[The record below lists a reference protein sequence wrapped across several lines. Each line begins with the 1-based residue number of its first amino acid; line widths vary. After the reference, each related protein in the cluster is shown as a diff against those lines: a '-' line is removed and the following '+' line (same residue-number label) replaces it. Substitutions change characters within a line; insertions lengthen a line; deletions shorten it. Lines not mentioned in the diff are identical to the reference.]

1 MKRCLPLL
9 CLLLCA
15 CDKGQ
20 EEAVPQTPQDMYEHA
35 QALLKPNVKGQQ
47 SDFKGALEWTLKAA
61 EGGHLQAQLDMGGIY
76 LNGGRGQRP
85 DMAKAY
91 HWFSRAAG
99 QGSLQAE
106 VFVGMLLYDGQGVQR
121 DQAAALQHWRKA
133 ADGGIAEAQF
143 RLGRVLAQSPDTA
156 AEGVA
161 LLEQAARPNERGG
174 VPQAATALGNIYFQG
189 RSGVAKDVERAVE
202 WYARGA
208 AAGDPMAQHVYALML
223 LSGAP
228 VPQDTERGL
237 SMLRLAAGQDYLPAM
252 QLLIQLL
259 RNGPDAAAHESEAE
273 AWNKRLT
280 ELQNRGSQGAFA
292 EKSDKK

>member
-1 MKRCLPLL
+1 MKCRLLLL
-9 CLLLCA
+9 CLFLTA

-20 EEAVPQTPQDMYEHA
+20 EESLPQDAQAMYEHA
-35 QALLKPNVKGQQ
+35 QALLKPNVKGEQ
-47 SDFKGALEWTLKAA
+47 SDFKGAMEWTLKAA
-61 EGGHLQAQLDMGGIY
+61 EGGYLQAQLDMGGIY
-76 LNGGRGQRP
+76 LNGGRGVAP
-85 DMAKAY
+85 DVAKAY
-91 HWFSRAAG
+91 YWFCRAAE
-99 QGSLQAE
+99 QGSAQAE

-133 ADGGIAEAQF
+133 ADAGVAEAQF

-156 AEGVA
+156 EEGLA

-208 AAGDPMAQHVYALML
+208 TAGDPMAQHVYGLML
-223 LSGAP
+223 LSGEP
-228 VPQDTERGL
+228 VPQNAERGL
-237 SMLRLAAGQDYLPAM
+237 AMLRLAAGQDYLPAM
-252 QLLIQLL
+252 QLLIQIL
-259 RNGPDAAAHESEAE
+259 RNGPDAAAHESESE

-280 ELQNRGSQGAFA
+280 ELQNGGSQGAFA